1 MKEETVIVVAT
12 PGDFADPERA
22 VFSKLVL
29 AGGEVGGAVLE
40 RNIANAKAL
49 VFLRRAREV
58 QGIAALKRPQTSY
71 RKRIG
76 AEAGAKIAMGRFPY
90 ELGYVFL
97 LPEAQAAARSASR
110 VHPLPPLGGTPPRAT
125 AMSH

>member
-1 MKEETVIVVAT
+1 MKEETEIVAAS
-12 PGDFADPERA
+12 PGDFADAERA

-40 RNIANAKAL
+40 RNIASAKAL

-58 QGIAALKRPQTSY
+58 QGIAALKRPQTGY
-71 RKRIG
+71 RMRIG
-76 AEAGAKIAMGRFPY
+76 GEAGTKIAMDRFPY

-97 LPEAQAAARSASR
+97 LPEAQGKRLSHALVAA
-110 VHPLPPLGGTPPRAT
+110 V
-125 AMSH
+125 